1 MSRGNVIIQNR
12 RETILIELG
21 DVLLNLYIISSD
33 YMENFIKEKDSV
45 TNFYKKLRKIKC
57 PNDLQE
63 TKVVLEIE
71 NDWFYDHESE
81 IKFKKCIPIQAIREK
96 AKFHFSPN
104 DKYHEVEPSKDNIE
118 KRLTSLLSMLDQKK
132 LIEDIILEITKL
144 GNQQDFMEFYVKNS
158 RWISIDDFLDLYY
171 TFKIKK

>member
-1 MSRGNVIIQNR
+1 MSQGNVIIQNR

-21 DVLLNLYIISSD
+21 DILLNLYVISLG

-71 NDWFYDHESE
+71 NDWFYDHKSE
-81 IKFKKCIPIQAIREK
+81 IKFKKCIPVQAIREK
-96 AKFHFSPN
+96 AKLHFSPN
-104 DKYHEVEPSKDNIE
+104 DKYHKVEPSEDSVE

-144 GNQQDFMEFYVKNS
+144 GNQQDFMEFYVRNS

>member
-1 MSRGNVIIQNR
+1 MSQGNVIIQSR
-12 RETILIELG
+12 RETILVELG
-21 DVLLNLYIISSD
+21 DILLNLYTISSD
-33 YMENFIKEKDSV
+33 YMENFIKEKDSI

-57 PNDLQE
+57 PSDLQE

-71 NDWFYDHESE
+71 NGWFYDHESE
-81 IKFKKCIPIQAIREK
+81 IRFKKCISIQAIREK

-104 DKYHEVEPSKDNIE
+104 DKYHEVEPSGDNIE
-118 KRLTSLLSMLDQKK
+118 GRLTSLLSMLDQKK

-144 GNQQDFMEFYVKNS
+144 DNKQDFMEFYVKNS
-158 RWISIDDFLDLYY
+158 RWISIDNFLDLYY

>member
-1 MSRGNVIIQNR
+1 MSQGNVIIQSR
-12 RETILIELG
+12 RETVLIELG
-21 DVLLNLYIISSD
+21 DILLNLYVISSG
-33 YMENFIKEKDSV
+33 YMENFIKERDSV

-71 NDWFYDHESE
+71 SGWFYNHESE
-81 IKFKKCIPIQAIREK
+81 IKFKKCIPIQVIREK
-96 AKFHFSPN
+96 AKLYFSPN
-104 DKYHEVEPSKDNIE
+104 DKYHEIEPSEDNIE
-118 KRLTSLLSMLDQKK
+118 KRLTDLLSMLDQKK

-158 RWISIDDFLDLYY
+158 KWISIDDFLDLYY

>member
-1 MSRGNVIIQNR
+1 MSQGNIIIQNR
-12 RETILIELG
+12 RETVLVELR
-21 DVLLNLYIISSD
+21 DILLNLYIISSD
-33 YMENFIKEKDSV
+33 YMENFIKERNSV

-63 TKVVLEIE
+63 TKIVLEIE

-81 IKFKKCIPIQAIREK
+81 IKFRKCIPIQAIRGK
-96 AKFHFSPN
+96 AKFHLSPN
-104 DKYHEVEPSKDNIE
+104 DRYHDVEPSGDNIE
-118 KRLTSLLSMLDQKK
+118 EKLTSLLSMLDQKK

-144 GNQQDFMEFYVKNS
+144 DDQQDFMEFYIKNS